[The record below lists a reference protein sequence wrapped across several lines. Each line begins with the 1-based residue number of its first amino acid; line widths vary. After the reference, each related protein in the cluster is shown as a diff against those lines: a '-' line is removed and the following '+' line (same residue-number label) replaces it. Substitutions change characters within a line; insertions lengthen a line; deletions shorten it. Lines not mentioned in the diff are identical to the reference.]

1 VSAGVPSVAVAS
13 VAAIVT
19 TGNTSSSTIVTVA
32 LAGDP
37 TVYAAFALSVTITV
51 SLPSTDV
58 SSIVV
63 TVIAAEL
70 CPTGITTLPVRF

>member
-1 VSAGVPSVAVAS
+1 LALRLGPDAVSL
-13 VAAIVT
+13 
-19 TGNTSSSTIVTVA
+19 STIVTVA
-32 LAGDP
+32 LAGVP

-58 SSIVV
+58 SSIGV

-70 CPTGITTLPVRF
+70 CPIGITTLPLKF